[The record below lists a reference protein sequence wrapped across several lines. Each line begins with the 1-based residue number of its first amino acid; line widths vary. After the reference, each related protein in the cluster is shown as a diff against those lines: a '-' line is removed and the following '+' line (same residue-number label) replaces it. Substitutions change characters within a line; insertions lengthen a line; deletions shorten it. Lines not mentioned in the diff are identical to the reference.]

1 MNTQPGECRHPFWLA
16 SEFLADQPP
25 THHLCGFER
34 RKPFPARLR
43 VQTWRPS
50 PVFAVLVRRND
61 EEQKGGKK
69 EGTSSSSPQLSVET
83 VGKRKARAPTGRARA
98 RKALSRRSRESKPEP
113 SDSVADT
120 FHSIGLVMRI
130 CQLASILELLHIWLG
145 IEKDQF
151 FPRFLQIT
159 ERIVILFVA
168 IASQEEVQGKYIV
181 CVLFFLWSCIDV
193 IRYTYCILL
202 ETGIYF
208 QGLTWLYHSLWIP
221 FYPLLVLAQAFAI
234 YESLPHF
241 ETSGTY
247 SIRIL
252 FPFDLTIYFPYV
264 LKMYMAILFGGTYFI
279 VQYLYMERKTH
290 LGSYN
295 IKEKRS

>member
-1 MNTQPGECRHPFWLA
+1 MNTYIFGYYLIQFCGHSWIFTNMFIRFLSFGE
-16 SEFLADQPP
+16 
-25 THHLCGFER
+25 
-34 RKPFPARLR
+34 
-43 VQTWRPS
+43 
-50 PVFAVLVRRND
+50 
-61 EEQKGGKK
+61 
-69 EGTSSSSPQLSVET
+69 
-83 VGKRKARAPTGRARA
+83 
-98 RKALSRRSRESKPEP
+98 
-113 SDSVADT
+113 DSVADT

-130 CQLASILELLHIWLG
+130 CQLASTLELLHIWFG
-145 IEKDQF
+145 IEKGQF

-168 IASQEEVQGKYIV
+168 IASQEEVQGKGIV

-208 QGLTWLYHSLWIP
+208 QGLVWLYHSLWIP
-221 FYPLLVLAQAFAI
+221 FYPLSVLAQAFAI

-247 SIRIL
+247 SIQIL
-252 FPFDLTIYFPYV
+252 YPFDLPIYFPYV
-264 LKMYMAILFGGTYFI
+264 LKMYMAMLFVGAYFI
-279 VQYLYMERKTH
+279 VQYLYMERKTY
-290 LGSYN
+290 LTSNN

>member
-1 MNTQPGECRHPFWLA
+1 MNTYIFSYYLIQFCGHSWIFTNMIIRFLSFGE
-16 SEFLADQPP
+16 
-25 THHLCGFER
+25 
-34 RKPFPARLR
+34 
-43 VQTWRPS
+43 
-50 PVFAVLVRRND
+50 
-61 EEQKGGKK
+61 
-69 EGTSSSSPQLSVET
+69 
-83 VGKRKARAPTGRARA
+83 
-98 RKALSRRSRESKPEP
+98 
-113 SDSVADT
+113 DSVADT